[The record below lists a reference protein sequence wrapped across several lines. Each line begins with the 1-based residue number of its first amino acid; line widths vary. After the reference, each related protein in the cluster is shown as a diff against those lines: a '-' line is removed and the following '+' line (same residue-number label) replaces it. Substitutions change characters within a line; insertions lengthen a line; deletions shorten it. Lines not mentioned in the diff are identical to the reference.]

1 VCGTYIYVS
10 PGPTGEPLVSVV
22 TPFYNTADY
31 LAECVE
37 SVLAQS
43 YRNFEYVLVNNCS
56 TDASVEIVESYA
68 RRDPRLRLVHNDRF
82 LPQLQNYNQALRQ
95 ISRSSR
101 HVKMVQADDS
111 IFPRCLEEMVAL
123 AEAHPNVGIVS
134 SYRMLGPDPWPKEL
148 PHTKT
153 VMSGREACR
162 LCLIDNL
169 SLFGSQ
175 TTMMVRADIVRAR
188 HPFFHEDRYFSDS
201 DAAYEILRDSDFGF
215 VHQILS
221 FTRIEA
227 DSSWARSLD
236 YDPLVLDR
244 LIRLVSY
251 GPLYLSA
258 EENARLTAEHE
269 HCYRRLLAEA
279 WLRRREPAFW
289 EFHRKGLKA
298 IGRDIDR
305 AQLMRDAVPVV
316 LHYLTRALR
325 AMYLRTTPAAATDE

>member
-1 VCGTYIYVS
+1 VSAGGT
-10 PGPTGEPLVSVV
+10 PLVSVV

-43 YRNFEYVLVNNCS
+43 YRDFEYVLVNNCS
-56 TDASVEIVESYA
+56 TDASVEIVERYA

-82 LPQLQNYNQALRQ
+82 LTQLQNYNQALRQ
-95 ISRSSR
+95 ISPSSR
-101 HVKMVQADDS
+101 YVKMVQADDA

-123 AEAHPNVGIVS
+123 AEAHPNVGVVS
-134 SYRMLGPDPWPKEL
+134 SYRLVGPYPCPPKGL

-153 VMSGREACR
+153 VMLGREACR

-169 SLFGSQ
+169 SLFGSH
-175 TTMMVRADIVRAR
+175 TTVMMRADIVRAR
-188 HPFFHEDRYFSDS
+188 HPFFHEGRHFSDS
-201 DAAYEILRDSDFGF
+201 DSVYEILRDSDFGF

-221 FTRIEA
+221 FTRIDDE
-227 DSSWARSLD
+227 STWGRSLG
-236 YDPLVLDR
+236 YRPLVLDR

-258 EENARLTAEHE
+258 EENARLTAEHDRF
-269 HCYRRLLAEA
+269 YRRFLAEA
-279 WLRRREPAFW
+279 WLCRREPAFW

-316 LHYLTRALR
+316 LHYLTRPRALR
-325 AMYLRTTPAAATDE
+325 SMYLRTTSAADFAAATWP